1 MLLGAC
7 RLKQGI
13 LVLAVMWG
21 LLSLAA
27 CGGKPKS
34 SNGTSGTGGSSSTG
48 ASGSGSAPSGIT
60 NRLLVS
66 QDVSSATSF
75 GGLVE
80 INGNVDILV
89 RVPPIAAGNSPSL
102 MAINPARSIVGAFD
116 LSSNTVYAIS
126 TATEKSIGQVLLSGP
141 TSSFVL
147 PNSNLVGYAAVP
159 SANIPGYP
167 VLGALEV
174 MNFSSGALTTI
185 PLTAAQTVVANNTG
199 SQVLVFSNDS
209 DSVTLLNPADA
220 VPPVDLSCFPN
231 LNPNPPTNPPQNPPV
246 CQIIPGFDRP
256 VYAVVNGNTAYIL
269 NCGAECG
276 GTQASIQTLDLSSL
290 AVGPPIPVNGAT
302 WAYLSG
308 TKLYVAGDGTPTGQ
322 RCSALTNPVNAKTA
336 ATYCGT
342 LDIVNL
348 STMRDPYFNN
358 PAAEI
363 AIPDGYHDR
372 MDMSG
377 DGQLFVGSKICTN
390 IGNINIPQGEVR
402 GCLAILNT
410 NTGKVVIPPDNGDV
424 TGLQSFTS
432 RQVEY
437 VAEGGNLRVYNTL
450 TDQLLINPDYLPLGT
465 IPVLGFAYD
474 VKAIDF
480 F

>member
-1 MLLGAC
+1 MFLGEC
-7 RLKQGI
+7 RLKHRV
-13 LVLAVMWG
+13 LVVASVIG
-21 LLSLAA
+21 ALLSFAA

-34 SNGTSGTGGSSSTG
+34 STGTSSGGTSSTGTSGN
-48 ASGSGSAPSGIT
+48 GSAPSGIT
-60 NRLLVS
+60 NRVLVS
-66 QDVSSATSF
+66 QDVTSATSS

-102 MAINPARSIVGAFD
+102 MAINPARSIVSAFD

-126 TATEKSIGQVLLSGP
+126 TATEKSVGQVLLPGP

-147 PNSNLVGYAAVP
+147 PNSSPVGYAAVP
-159 SANIPGYP
+159 SAIILGYP
-167 VLGALEV
+167 VLGAVEV
-174 MNFSSGALTTI
+174 MNFSSSSLTAI
-185 PLTAAQTVVANNTG
+185 AVTAAQTVVANNTG

-220 VPPVDLSCFPN
+220 VPPLDLSCFPN

-246 CQIIPGFDRP
+246 CTIIPGFDRP
-256 VYAVVNGNTAYIL
+256 VFAVVNGNTAYVL

-290 AVGPPIPVNGAT
+290 AVGPPVPVNGAT

-322 RCSALTNPVNAKTA
+322 PCSSLTNKVNAKTA

-348 STMRDPYFNN
+348 STMKDPYFHN

-372 MDMSG
+372 MNMSG
-377 DGQLFVGSKICTN
+377 DGQLFVGSRICTN
-390 IGNINIPQGEVR
+390 IGNINDPVGEVR

-410 NTGKVVIPPDNGDV
+410 NTGAVVIPPDNGDV

-437 VAEGGNLRVYNTL
+437 VAEGGNLRVYDTL

-465 IPVLGFAYD
+465 IPVVGFAYD